1 MKQILIPLCLLAMTT
16 VGVQAQVKATKGVV
30 VGSSNSVVY
39 ALPRTTLKVTV
50 VVEKESIRKGPYARY
65 AQKYLGVMAPL
76 ADKDIYTIVGG
87 KIGYAQEAD
96 PNEVYTLENPD
107 KSPMQLYAPSVEG
120 FLAVPMDGAAP
131 MPSAFKPAAPV
142 GPAAP
147 AHKAMG
153 KGKVKVL
160 SQIDSD
166 TSFVKVQVD
175 RRSTVE
181 QSPESAAL
189 DAANMIFMIRKNRME
204 LISGNAG
211 ENVFGQGLKAALD
224 ELNRLEEEYLALF
237 LGKQFKQTIVREYDV
252 VPEAG
257 KTSAVV
263 CRFTEF
269 GGLLPSSDLSG
280 RPILVEMTPEMKV
293 QGSSMSEAKGKS
305 MIYYRVADIAN
316 CRLLDGNREIAQ
328 SRVPVYQ
335 FGEVMQIPVPA
346 LK

>member
-1 MKQILIPLCLLAMTT
+1 MKQILIPLCLLAMTA

-107 KSPMQLYAPSVEG
+107 KSPMQLYTPSVEG
-120 FLAVPMDGAAP
+120 FLAAPLDGAAL

-142 GPAAP
+142 GPAAL

-293 QGSSMSEAKGKS
+293 QGSPMSETKGKS
-305 MIYYRVADIAN
+305 TIYYRVADIAN

-328 SRVPVYQ
+328 CRVPVYQ